1 MTETRRTYCG
11 MCHPRCGLIMEFE
24 DGKAVSVRGDK
35 DHPVTRGMIC
45 SRGRL
50 MIDHLYHPDRINYPL
65 KRTGKRGAGQWQQI
79 SWDLAM
85 DEVSERLE
93 ALRNKYGPETLAFTH
108 GTKRTLHWDE
118 RRFYNLFG
126 SPNICGANNV
136 CMCPSQAVEY
146 ATCGGFSWGD
156 VRQTKCIVLWGHGPS
171 QSNPGLFGAIV
182 RAKKNGA
189 RLIVVDPRRIDEAE
203 MADIWLPI
211 RPGTDVA
218 FVNYHKDIPAK
229 SL

>member
-1 MTETRRTYCG
+1 
-11 MCHPRCGLIMEFE
+11 MEFE

-85 DEVSERLE
+85 DEVSERLD

-118 RRFYNLFG
+118 RRFFL
-126 SPNICGANNV
+126 
-136 CMCPSQAVEY
+136 
-146 ATCGGFSWGD
+146 GGG
-156 VRQTKCIVLWGHGPS
+156 G
-171 QSNPGLFGAIV
+171 SNPVHRPVGPWTLPV
-182 RAKKNGA
+182 Q
-189 RLIVVDPRRIDEAE
+189 PRT
-203 MADIWLPI
+203 IWRDRQGQEKRSPSHRG
-211 RPGTDVA
+211 RPA
-218 FVNYHKDIPAK
+218 PH
-229 SL
+229 